1 MLRKYAHLYRKK
13 KEKNEERKKRMELKR
28 RICTND
34 YRDDSLER
42 NLKDLEKMILYRES
56 DRERF

>member
-1 MLRKYAHLYRKK
+1 
-13 KEKNEERKKRMELKR
+13 MELKR